1 MLCEG
6 GRLMAH
12 DKETREKLIESA
24 KTEFMGKGYN
34 KASLRTIC
42 ANAGVTTGALY
53 FFFEDKADLFKAI
66 VGKPVDE
73 LFEIMQSHFDEDDEI
88 IMSPDYDANEDDHS
102 EVAQKLIHHIYSN
115 YDAAILLLTKS
126 QGSEYENTVDKIVDF
141 TESKSVEMMEKIAE
155 RKGKNKKVNKYML
168 HLVIH
173 LMVDSFV
180 HLVTHEPDEKKAL
193 ANIKKVFKMTMHNWT
208 ETVLD

>member
-1 MLCEG
+1 
-6 GRLMAH
+6 MAH

-24 KTEFMGKGYN
+24 KAEFMEKGYN

-53 FFFEDKADLFKAI
+53 FFFEDKADLFRAI
-66 VGKPVDE
+66 VGKPDDE
-73 LFEIMQSHFDEDDEI
+73 LFSIMQSHFDEDDEI
-88 IMSPDYDANEDDHS
+88 IMSPDYDAAEDDHS
-102 EVAQKLIHHIYSN
+102 EIAQVLIHHIYSN

-126 QGSEYENTVDKIVDF
+126 QGSEYENLVDRIVEM
-141 TESKSVEMMEKIAE
+141 TESKSIEMMEKISL
-155 RKGKNKKVNKYML
+155 KNGKKKKVNKYML

-208 ETVLD
+208 DTVLD

>member
-1 MLCEG
+1 
-6 GRLMAH
+6 MAH

-24 KTEFMGKGYN
+24 KAEFMEKGYN

-53 FFFEDKADLFKAI
+53 FFFEDKADLFRAI

-73 LFEIMQSHFDEDDEI
+73 LFSIMQSHFDEDDEI
-88 IMSPDYDANEDDHS
+88 IMSPDYDADEDDHS
-102 EVAQKLIHHIYSN
+102 EIAQVLINHIYSN

-126 QGSEYENTVDKIVDF
+126 QGSEYENLVGRIVEM
-141 TESKSVEMMEKIAE
+141 TESKSIETMEKISL
-155 RKGKNKKVNKYML
+155 KNGKKKKVNKYML

>member
-1 MLCEG
+1 MPQ
-6 GRLMAH
+6 

-24 KTEFMGKGYN
+24 KAEFMEKGYN
-34 KASLRTIC
+34 KASLRSIC
-42 ANAGVTTGALY
+42 AKAGVTTGALY
-53 FFFEDKADLFKAI
+53 FFFEDKADLYKAI
-66 VGKPVDE
+66 IGKPVDE
-73 LFEIMQSHFDEDDEI
+73 LFDIMQAHFDEDDEI
-88 IMSPDYDANEDDHS
+88 IASPDYDANDDDHS

-126 QGSEYENTVDKIVDF
+126 QGSEYENIVDRIVDF

-155 RKGKNKKVNKYML
+155 QKGKKKKVNRYML

-173 LMVDSFV
+173 LVVDSFV
-180 HLVTHEPDEKKAL
+180 HLVTHEPDEQKAL

-208 ETVLD
+208 DTVLY

>member
-1 MLCEG
+1 
-6 GRLMAH
+6 MAQ

-24 KTEFMGKGYN
+24 KAEFMEKGYN
-34 KASLRTIC
+34 KASLRSIC
-42 ANAGVTTGALY
+42 AKAGVTTGALY
-53 FFFEDKADLFKAI
+53 FFFEDKADLYKAI

-73 LFEIMQSHFDEDDEI
+73 LFEIMQAHFNEDDKI

-102 EVAQKLIHHIYSN
+102 EVAQLLIHHIYTN

-126 QGSEYENTVDKIVDF
+126 QGSEYENIVDRIVDF
-141 TESKSVEMMEKIAE
+141 TESKSIETMEKIAE
-155 RKGKNKKVNKYML
+155 NKGKKKKVNRYML

-173 LMVDSFV
+173 VVVDSFV

-208 ETVLD
+208 DTVLD

>member
-1 MLCEG
+1 
-6 GRLMAH
+6 MAQ
-12 DKETREKLIESA
+12 DKETCEKLIDSA
-24 KTEFMGKGYN
+24 KAEFMEKGYN
-34 KASLRTIC
+34 KASLRSIC

-53 FFFEDKADLFKAI
+53 FFFEDKADLYRAI

-73 LFEIMQSHFDEDDEI
+73 LFAIMQEHFDEDDEI
-88 IMSPDYDANEDDHS
+88 IASPDYEVEYDDHS

-126 QGSEYENTVDKIVDF
+126 QGSEYENIVDRIVDF
-141 TESKSVEMMEKIAE
+141 TESKSVEIMEKVAAH
-155 RKGKNKKVNKYML
+155 KGKKKKVNRYML

-173 LMVDSFV
+173 VVVDSFV
-180 HLVTHEPDEKKAL
+180 HLVTHEPDEKRAL

-208 ETVLD
+208 DTVLE